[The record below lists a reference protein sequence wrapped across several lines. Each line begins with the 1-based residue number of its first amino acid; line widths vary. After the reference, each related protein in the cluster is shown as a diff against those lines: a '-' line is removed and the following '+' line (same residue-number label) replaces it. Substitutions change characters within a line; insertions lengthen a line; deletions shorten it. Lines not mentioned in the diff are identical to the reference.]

1 MFMSLTSVFIGTKS
15 WKQPKWSTAGEW
27 INKLWY
33 MHRIEYDSV
42 TKSSK
47 LPKHTTGVVKETSFK
62 RLSLFDF
69 MAHKLKLFNAAKIIA
84 NTEAH
89 CRIQSF
95 HVHFLFDLIR
105 SFSPFNYLLSGG

>member
-15 WKQPKWSTAGEW
+15 RKQPKWSTAGEW

-47 LPKHTTGVVKETSFK
+47 LPKHTTGVVN
-62 RLSLFDF
+62 
-69 MAHKLKLFNAAKIIA
+69 LKNVVP
-84 NTEAH
+84 TEGNQFQKAFT
-89 CRIQSF
+89 I
-95 HVHFLFDLIR
+95 
-105 SFSPFNYLLSGG
+105 

>member
-1 MFMSLTSVFIGTKS
+1 MFMFMTSLFIGTKS

-47 LPKHTTGVVKETSFK
+47 LPIHTTGGVNLKNVVLTERNQFQKAFYYYLISWLINLTSLMQL
-62 RLSLFDF
+62 RL
-69 MAHKLKLFNAAKIIA
+69 
-84 NTEAH
+84 
-89 CRIQSF
+89 
-95 HVHFLFDLIR
+95 
-105 SFSPFNYLLSGG
+105 